1 MATGSVVGG
10 LGSKILSGSPPLSLA
25 FGVDRP
31 SLTLFEAWMLLFASN
46 I

>member
-10 LGSKILSGSPPLSLA
+10 LGSKILSGSPPLFLA
-25 FGVDRP
+25 FGVERP
-31 SLTLFEAWMLLFASN
+31 SPFEVWMLLLASS